1 MKTIRNIIIGA
12 TLFVSLNL
20 LYAQT
25 SNRLP
30 APLDSVVSI
39 AAAEQNLTLMD
50 YASLPAHGTF
60 WLVCSNGQ
68 KFPIPNPPQDPT
80 TPVYALDIADNIYLV
95 DGTKGQVAVNHGQTA
110 EATVTAQANT
120 VMDLISQVQETAW
133 ERMMVAVLGGEES
146 TNQQDFTSQTS
157 IAQDTNGLYLELT
170 NAAPGLT
177 GLNLRNATNAVYA
190 IWSKTDLLLPWQ
202 VETELWPWD
211 TNCQPFTLQ
220 NFGRQ
225 VLFVRAQDW
234 TEVCSHQDGLP
245 DWWSWYWFGN
255 LNASATNLDDLGN
268 TFAYD
273 FAMGLSPNV
282 IQFSVEATNNYFAS
296 MSAPVMANISYGQPG
311 YYATLVDDTNFN
323 HAFWNSYVSSNLTV
337 NLGLVE
343 GWHDVWVGLRGHADT
358 ADEAVW
364 QSKQLKLDFTPPALV
379 ITGPMVASG
388 AAATVDVP
396 VIQLT
401 GYSPEALGSISY
413 DLSNAAGTVTN
424 QQVLVL
430 NRYYDT
436 NIFEF
441 TTNTFQAFDV
451 VLTNGVNTFTI
462 HATDLAGNV
471 TTLVTNFTLD
481 YSGNTN
487 PPSVQI
493 TWPQNGIKI
502 ANSSVTIR
510 GQVADATV
518 AVTASVVSTNGT
530 TNTVSGV
537 VERSGRFWLDN
548 LPLNGGTNLLTIT
561 ASDVVGNAA
570 TTNLNLVKDDM
581 TLTLDDIG
589 DLTELWQPVMDLT
602 GEVSDPTACVWVNG
616 VRGTNYGDGTWAASN
631 VPVTEGGVAIF
642 DLNAVPAGE
651 GDPANSVN
659 LDKPAI
665 VYLQRD
671 VQNQTGSTHDN
682 WSGVE
687 NDNGNPD
694 DGDENSDSKHNY
706 HYEHDWNST
715 NGGSGMKYDR
725 NYWVDG
731 WGNVT
736 SNLTSGVMTWGTN
749 SGVEVDTNNDG
760 TTSTFTIGLPLFGN
774 EHCKV
779 KDPQNPPATVY
790 GADGSDDDIV
800 TNTYSETYTRTADT
814 TWHVQTGGRAVFHK
828 QNLWQFSGSA
838 WEVLNKRATPPLPHD
853 RAIDPTQIQ
862 IMGTNLDANGVLY
875 TILPDGQDLD
885 ATPFVAGKDFY
896 TFNVSGQKYL
906 SYFTV
911 YVQQPHP
918 GTTYTLSDTTG
929 HAFFEFSSDVPDDV
943 LQNLAGN
950 NAIFANNNWGFYP
963 HGSICGLTGWLQDDS
978 DEHGSVKRVFYIG
991 FPDLL
996 AGLKFTSGLNDSPPI
1011 YCFAAYG
1018 YSCVGAATDA
1028 GHSAGISLPTWWN
1041 PWNWMPQNFGAAV
1054 ALKFPGPLVDD
1065 TPRYSK

>member
-1 MKTIRNIIIGA
+1 M
-12 TLFVSLNL
+12 
-20 LYAQT
+20 
-25 SNRLP
+25 
-30 APLDSVVSI
+30 
-39 AAAEQNLTLMD
+39 
-50 YASLPAHGTF
+50 
-60 WLVCSNGQ
+60 
-68 KFPIPNPPQDPT
+68 
-80 TPVYALDIADNIYLV
+80 
-95 DGTKGQVAVNHGQTA
+95 
-110 EATVTAQANT
+110 
-120 VMDLISQVQETAW
+120 
-133 ERMMVAVLGGEES
+133 
-146 TNQQDFTSQTS
+146 
-157 IAQDTNGLYLELT
+157 
-170 NAAPGLT
+170 
-177 GLNLRNATNAVYA
+177 
-190 IWSKTDLLLPWQ
+190 
-202 VETELWPWD
+202 
-211 TNCQPFTLQ
+211 
-220 NFGRQ
+220 
-225 VLFVRAQDW
+225 
-234 TEVCSHQDGLP
+234 
-245 DWWSWYWFGN
+245 
-255 LNASATNLDDLGN
+255 NASATNLDDLGN

-481 YSGNTN
+481 YSGKTN

-651 GDPANSVN
+651 GDPANSVFPG
-659 LDKPAI
+659 KF
-665 VYLQRD
+665 
-671 VQNQTGSTHDN
+671 
-682 WSGVE
+682 
-687 NDNGNPD
+687 
-694 DGDENSDSKHNY
+694 
-706 HYEHDWNST
+706 EH
-715 NGGSGMKYDR
+715 GGGF
-725 NYWVDG
+725 VI
-731 WGNVT
+731 
-736 SNLTSGVMTWGTN
+736 
-749 SGVEVDTNNDG
+749 E
-760 TTSTFTIGLPLFGN
+760 
-774 EHCKV
+774 
-779 KDPQNPPATVY
+779 
-790 GADGSDDDIV
+790 
-800 TNTYSETYTRTADT
+800 
-814 TWHVQTGGRAVFHK
+814 
-828 QNLWQFSGSA
+828 
-838 WEVLNKRATPPLPHD
+838 
-853 RAIDPTQIQ
+853 
-862 IMGTNLDANGVLY
+862 
-875 TILPDGQDLD
+875 DL
-885 ATPFVAGKDFY
+885 VAGKDVELRAEAYPTDCYPRKEVRSRICLKDLNQAVLTNPRNVYQNYNVAVNLSKRTIY
-896 TFNVSGQKYL
+896 TYMGTLEPNLRSGY
-906 SYFTV
+906 
-911 YVQQPHP
+911 
-918 GTTYTLSDTTG
+918 
-929 HAFFEFSSDVPDDV
+929 
-943 LQNLAGN
+943 
-950 NAIFANNNWGFYP
+950 
-963 HGSICGLTGWLQDDS
+963 
-978 DEHGSVKRVFYIG
+978 
-991 FPDLL
+991 
-996 AGLKFTSGLNDSPPI
+996 
-1011 YCFAAYG
+1011 YC
-1018 YSCVGAATDA
+1018 
-1028 GHSAGISLPTWWN
+1028 SAGQLSPLFNDPLYRAIVEHLPRGARAGDYVTSLDVSARKP
-1041 PWNWMPQNFGAAV
+1041 GRKRAA
-1054 ALKFPGPLVDD
+1054 
-1065 TPRYSK
+1065 